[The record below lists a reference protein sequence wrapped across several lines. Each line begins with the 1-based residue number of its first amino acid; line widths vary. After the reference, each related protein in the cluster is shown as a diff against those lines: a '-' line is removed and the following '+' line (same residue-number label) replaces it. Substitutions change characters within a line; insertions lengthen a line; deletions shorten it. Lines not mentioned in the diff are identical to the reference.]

1 MSQWKRIGH
10 LRIVL
15 VIFGVFLVGVLI
27 GSGQYQKVSALSN
40 TTFEDLKLFSD
51 VIHIIQK
58 DYVEETK
65 SKDLIYG
72 AIKGMLETLD
82 PHSAFMPPS
91 VFKEMQEETKGRFEG
106 LGIEITIKEGVLT
119 VVSPIEDTPA
129 FKAGILA
136 GDQIL
141 KIDGESTK
149 NFTLMDS
156 VKRMRGQ
163 KGTKVTITILRE
175 GFTKP
180 KDFTLVRDVIPIRS
194 VRHELL
200 EKHYG
205 YIRISQF
212 QDKTDSD
219 FEKAMK
225 ALEEE
230 SKGTLKG
237 LVLDLRNNP
246 GGLLDQ
252 AVKISDRFIESGT
265 IVSIDGRREDV
276 KQKWPAHP
284 EGTLPRYPLVVLING
299 GSASGSEIV
308 AGAIQDHGRGLL
320 VGTQTFGKASVQTII
335 PLKDGSGLRLTTARY
350 YTPNGRSIQAKGI
363 APDIIVKPSRPEEEK
378 ETVLPKLPSEKDLER
393 HLMDLEKGVPKEKE
407 KPKKEETKKEEIK
420 KEEIKKEE
428 IKKEETKDKK
438 PVDNQLERALELLK
452 SWEIFKNIAKGNK

>member
-1 MSQWKRIGH
+1 MSQWKRIGNFR
-10 LRIVL
+10 LVL
-15 VIFGVFLVGVLI
+15 VIFGVFLIGVLI

-40 TTFEDLKLFSD
+40 TTFEELKLFSD

-91 VFKEMQEETKGRFEG
+91 MFKEMQEETKGRFEG
-106 LGIEITIKEGVLT
+106 LGIEITLKEGVLT

-156 VKRMRGQ
+156 VKRMRGP
-163 KGTKVTITILRE
+163 KGSKVTITIMRE

-180 KDFTLVRDVIPIRS
+180 KDFTLVRDVIPVRS

-200 EKHYG
+200 EKQYG

-219 FEKAMK
+219 FGKAMK

-252 AVKISDRFIESGT
+252 AVKISDRFIDSGI
-265 IVSIDGRREDV
+265 IVSIDGRREEV

-284 EGTLPRYPLVVLING
+284 EGTMPRYPLVVLVNG
-299 GSASGSEIV
+299 GSASGAEIV
-308 AGAIQDHGRGLL
+308 AGAIQDHGRGIL
-320 VGTQTFGKASVQTII
+320 VGTQTFGKGSVQTII

-363 APDIIVKPSRPEEEK
+363 VPHIIVKPSRTEEEK
-378 ETVLPKLPSEKDLER
+378 EAVLPKLPSEKDLER
-393 HLMDLEKGVPKEKE
+393 HLIDVEKGVPKEKE
-407 KPKKEETKKEEIK
+407 KPKKEEAKKEEVK
-420 KEEIKKEE
+420 KEEVKE
-428 IKKEETKDKK
+428 KK

-452 SWEIFKNIAKGNK
+452 TWEIFKNIAKGGQK